1 MIKNSDVL
9 LEVDDTLM
17 EGLISEIYE
26 ISEEEFK
33 ETKTWLKDMEKD
45 SRLLAADVLIDIP
58 PPSKAILKN
67 KIVIGVDAGSAQR
80 KYDAISLLL
89 AASCTYSSKLPNTEI
104 SQKYGSKIVYCPPY
118 KSDIAI
124 SLYMRGLEYLVAHAS
139 SEEFL
144 SNGEKPDLIL
154 FDGPLTFPEEMEMI
168 SEVSWIKKAYSWFLQ
183 KSNSFFEF
191 VKREKIPVVSV
202 TKDPMANK
210 YLKSIYLQFIRDVEP
225 RCKSELRDISNSY
238 NLFEERWDRYEK
250 MSELGIIK
258 RAMWDKKLMRT
269 KAIEITTAL
278 KEEMPIKFLREGV
291 CGFYIK
297 IEKDRRPY
305 FVEIPCF
312 FMDKINEIISVLT
325 SFSYYSPFRGYPSP
339 LYFAHKTATLTQKFS
354 ENVFSLAHMSARR
367 ILGGDYPV
375 LFEERYREEM

>member
-89 AASCTYSSKLPNTEI
+89 AASCTYSSKLPNTKI

-124 SLYMRGLEYLVAHAS
+124 S
-139 SEEFL
+139 
-144 SNGEKPDLIL
+144 
-154 FDGPLTFPEEMEMI
+154 
-168 SEVSWIKKAYSWFLQ
+168 
-183 KSNSFFEF
+183 
-191 VKREKIPVVSV
+191 
-202 TKDPMANK
+202 
-210 YLKSIYLQFIRDVEP
+210 
-225 RCKSELRDISNSY
+225 
-238 NLFEERWDRYEK
+238 
-250 MSELGIIK
+250 
-258 RAMWDKKLMRT
+258 
-269 KAIEITTAL
+269 
-278 KEEMPIKFLREGV
+278 
-291 CGFYIK
+291 
-297 IEKDRRPY
+297 
-305 FVEIPCF
+305 
-312 FMDKINEIISVLT
+312 
-325 SFSYYSPFRGYPSP
+325 
-339 LYFAHKTATLTQKFS
+339 
-354 ENVFSLAHMSARR
+354 
-367 ILGGDYPV
+367 
-375 LFEERYREEM
+375 